1 MDEEDSADMNPED
14 NIFDADEYYNYN
26 EILSP
31 YFNRQFTPMTHE
43 EIINNINTILT
54 GEK

>member
-1 MDEEDSADMNPED
+1 MNPED
-14 NIFDADEYYNYN
+14 NIFEADEYYNYN

-31 YFNRQFTPMTHE
+31 YFNRQFTQLTYE
-43 EIINNINTILT
+43 GITDSINSTFE